1 MGVVATTHPISIP
14 VGTAALERSG
24 NAFDAAIAIGL
35 AQQVVK
41 SLQAGLGG
49 AVMLWPARAR
59 GKAPTIVC
67 VQSIVPAT
75 SSAAAFRA
83 MGLSSA
89 SADGPLSAVVPDAFG
104 GWLLLRDFGTALGGD
119 GACHRPCRTGS
130 PGRPARPRRPEA
142 VREAVREAA
151 ARGEAAG
158 GDLDQEI
165 VATRRARYEG
175 FVVEAVDRLSRV
187 GIENDCSALGPGMVI
202 GAELAGRPA
211 TGEARL
217 HIHDGGSWRA

>member
-24 NAFDAAIAIGL
+24 NAFDAAIAI
-35 AQQVVK
+35 
-41 SLQAGLGG
+41 GG

-104 GWLLLRDFGTALGGD
+104 G
-119 GACHRPCRTGS
+119 
-130 PGRPARPRRPEA
+130 
-142 VREAVREAA
+142 
-151 ARGEAAG
+151 
-158 GDLDQEI
+158 
-165 VATRRARYEG
+165 
-175 FVVEAVDRLSRV
+175 
-187 GIENDCSALGPGMVI
+187 
-202 GAELAGRPA
+202 
-211 TGEARL
+211 
-217 HIHDGGSWRA
+217 